1 MTQVTFY
8 GGYYYDSIEEST
20 KISHVIVV
28 REDANNPEQLQ
39 KIFETR
45 RNSSYVFRI
54 IDENWINVCI
64 DEERVVDEKE
74 YLLQCPQVDSQTN
87 NVFS

>member
-1 MTQVTFY
+1 MTFY
-8 GGYYYDSIEEST
+8 GGYYYDSITEST

-28 REDANNPEQLQ
+28 NKDVNDPTQLQ

-45 RNSSYVFRI
+45 RNSTYVFRI
-54 IDENWINVCI
+54 IDEKWINVCI